1 MNSFTIW
8 FLIISILLYVAVEIA
23 TRVAKKKRGKRENGN
38 SDNDNSG
45 KQSGDNRT
53 DTNDNW
59 KIIKYWKP
67 TTIHISDWISIC
79 NMVCI

>member
-8 FLIISILLYVAVEIA
+8 FFIISILLYVAVEIA

-53 DTNDNW
+53 DTNDN
-59 KIIKYWKP
+59 
-67 TTIHISDWISIC
+67 
-79 NMVCI
+79 